1 MNYWYSTQALLSWCL
16 NRYFYG
22 DVHFAHVA
30 APFHPYRLANP
41 PSSRPHEL
49 YQRLYEGAHDRDI
62 YNDTIRARRDGL
74 HAGITFHGARLA
86 PPLTVALHRVVDD
99 IDPIFF
105 TPVVYR
111 VNLEAIPGERVDSS
125 AGTRSRGIDS
135 NERLIADLASGE
147 FAVILLADNA
157 PDLKTDLDVFLIA
170 SPLITPSGPAPTP
183 AEVISA
189 LLGRCI

>member
-1 MNYWYSTQALLSWCL
+1 MNYWCSTQPLLSWCL

-22 DVHFAHVA
+22 DVHFAYVA

-49 YQRLYEGAHDRDI
+49 YQRLYEGAHDRDV
-62 YNDTIRARRDGL
+62 YNDTIRARREGL

-86 PPLTVALHRVVDD
+86 PPLTVALQRVVDD
-99 IDPIFF
+99 VDPIFF
-105 TPVVYR
+105 TPIVYR
-111 VNLEAIPGERVDSS
+111 INLEAIPPGRVDAS

-147 FAVILLADNA
+147 FEVILLADNA
-157 PDLKTDLDVFLIA
+157 PDLMTDPQVSLVA
-170 SPLITPSGPAPTP
+170 SPLSAPLLPAPTP

-189 LLGRCI
+189 LQSRCI